1 MNKLVRAVFIS
12 CLIFLA
18 GCQSSQSVLDGVD
31 GIEIPLT
38 ASSDTYGDGKTLV
51 GVILPAS
58 VSGQASSRS
67 QEYLDGA
74 KLGVDLLGQNQFK
87 LLIQRTDGTPES
99 SLEAATKISE
109 AGASI
114 VMGPIDKANIAAAK
128 SGLKTVPMI
137 AFADNS
143 MSTIGG
149 VYPFLNDPI
158 LGVNEA
164 IRATAVSKKNNF
176 LILQSSN
183 VSSGSLKRVTS
194 EITRRKAKLQGTYPY
209 NGNTKRTYDSIKKH
223 IKTISSADIVVILG
237 NSEDVKAVLDAFT
250 KHKIRTEKTNIIEVR
265 DQHQKLAADVSF
277 QGVIFAKLPNAS
289 LSRISK
295 AYITKFGRPA
305 SQASAYGFDVMAM
318 IAGLQRSKQL
328 GKKTDAGITD
338 SVGFR
343 ALNGYFRFHKG
354 GRLERR
360 HQIHQINNK
369 AVVLI
374 QELGEGF

>member
-1 MNKLVRAVFIS
+1 MNRLTKAFFVLSLA
-12 CLIFLA
+12 FLA
-18 GCQSSQSVLDGVD
+18 GCQSSQNVLDG
-31 GIEIPLT
+31 IETPLT

-58 VSGQASSRS
+58 VSGQASSTS

-74 KLGVDLLGQNQFK
+74 KLGVDLLGQKQFK

-109 AGASI
+109 VGASI
-114 VMGPIDKANIAAAK
+114 VMGPLDKANIAAAK

-143 MSTIGG
+143 MSAIGG
-149 VYPFLNDPI
+149 VYPFLNDSI

-176 LILQSSN
+176 LILQSGN
-183 VSSGSLKRVTS
+183 VSSQSLKRVTS
-194 EITRRKAKLQGTYPY
+194 EITRRKAKLQGTYSY
-209 NGNTKRTYDSIKKH
+209 NGNTKQTYASIKKH
-223 IKTISSADIVVILG
+223 IKTISSADMVVILG
-237 NSEDVKAVLDAFT
+237 NNEDVKAVLDAFA
-250 KHKIRTEKTNIIEVR
+250 KNKIRTEKTNIIEVR
-265 DQHQKLAADVSF
+265 DQRQKLAANASF

-318 IAGLQRSKQL
+318 IAGLQRAKKL
-328 GKKTDAGITD
+328 GSKTDAGVTD

-343 ALNGYFRFHKG
+343 ALHGYFRFHKG

-360 HQIHQINNK
+360 HQIYQINNK